1 MDLDNVSKEDLIKL
15 LDQIKNQQ
23 DSRANFNASELDEN
37 QKLFDCRHEI
47 VFSVIAN
54 VIEQDETGQ
63 AIASKHICRKN
74 YHIPVPATK
83 DYNAYMS
90 AFFEFLEK
98 ALADS
103 AKKAND
109 IKDKADE

>member
-1 MDLDNVSKEDLIKL
+1 MEIDNISKEDLIKL

-23 DSRANFNASELDEN
+23 DSRANFNAEELNEN

-47 VFSVIAN
+47 VFSIVAN
-54 VIEQDETGQ
+54 VIEQDDAGQ
-63 AIASKHICRKN
+63 AVASRHICRKN

-83 DYNAYMS
+83 DYNEYMG
-90 AFFEFLEK
+90 AFFEFLEQ

-103 AKKAND
+103 AKKANE
-109 IKDKADE
+109 IKDKSNE